1 MCIWSGEQ
9 GLMLFKSIR
18 IVSFRYSHK
27 RPGLGFL
34 NPIPPIGKDVQ
45 PGAGIE
51 LQHITQTIKKKKK
64 KRLGNSTCLEKMSG
78 RLAYCLW
85 TWVVEY

>member
-9 GLMLFKSIR
+9 ELMPCKSIR

-27 RPGLGFL
+27 RPGAGIFK
-34 NPIPPIGKDVQ
+34 PHTPIGKDVQ

-51 LQHITQTIKKKKK
+51 LQHITQTIKKK

>member
-9 GLMLFKSIR
+9 GLIPCKSIR

-34 NPIPPIGKDVQ
+34 NPTPPIGKDVQ

-51 LQHITQTIKKKKK
+51 LQHITQTIKKKKDWE
-64 KRLGNSTCLEKMSG
+64 TP
-78 RLAYCLW
+78 LAWRKCQGDLLTAYGFGL
-85 TWVVEY
+85 

>member
-64 KRLGNSTCLEKMSG
+64 KDWETPLAWRKCQGDLLTAYGLGL
-78 RLAYCLW
+78 
-85 TWVVEY
+85 